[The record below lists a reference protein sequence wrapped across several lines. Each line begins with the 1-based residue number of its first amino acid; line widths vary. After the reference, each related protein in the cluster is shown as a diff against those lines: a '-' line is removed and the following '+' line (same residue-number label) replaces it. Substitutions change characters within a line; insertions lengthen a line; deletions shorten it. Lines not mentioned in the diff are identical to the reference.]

1 MNFIQQNSNYL
12 INGRITAFINADGI
26 YCSFIPLFCA
36 SILYCDKR
44 NRTDIEIVTDLS
56 AFPENIE
63 KSLKFL
69 RTIFIYS
76 KIKIRYNMYKTGKK
90 TTFLNN
96 KKITRESIRWLIEPE
111 IKNEYIFIGDID
123 IIYLKENYYDNYLM
137 DMFNRTSCYSNIV
150 RNNSHNMGGVHF
162 SKYYCLYPILLSKDV
177 NLMMYNEELLF
188 TRLKELHVEI
198 DFKTTYRPIFGVHMS
213 VNRKFV
219 EDKENNITWEAA
231 GKKYLWKK
239 FTNTEIYKYI
249 YPLLDEFIKAKIDLL
264 EEYYKI
270 HE

>member
-1 MNFIQQNSNYL
+1 M

-150 RNNSHNMGGVHF
+150 RNNSH
-162 SKYYCLYPILLSKDV
+162 ILF
-177 NLMMYNEELLF
+177 YF
-188 TRLKELHVEI
+188 LKMLI
-198 DFKTTYRPIFGVHMS
+198 
-213 VNRKFV
+213 
-219 EDKENNITWEAA
+219 
-231 GKKYLWKK
+231 
-239 FTNTEIYKYI
+239 
-249 YPLLDEFIKAKIDLL
+249 
-264 EEYYKI
+264 
-270 HE
+270 